1 MMNKQY
7 LDNLYNKLQDYEILS
22 KAERGLVFAY
32 DKTKVYEFDWIGFDD
47 TNGFDYN
54 ELVSL
59 MREAEVDEI
68 YITGEW
74 SNQFANWFEMQVAGL
89 EMVGVREIDN
99 PTYVYNMKKR
109 GLSWDK
115 PTQYVLV
122 FRLKK

>member
-1 MMNKQY
+1 MNKQY
-7 LDNLYNKLQDYEILS
+7 LENLYNKLQDGEVLS
-22 KAERGLVFAY
+22 KTESALIFAY
-32 DKTKVYEFDWIGFDD
+32 DKTKEYEYDWIGFDEVSRL
-47 TNGFDYN
+47 NYK

-74 SNQFANWFEMQVAGL
+74 SNQFANWFEMQEAGL
-89 EMVGVREIDN
+89 EIVGVMKIDN
-99 PTYVYNMKKR
+99 PRYVYDVKKR
-109 GLSWDK
+109 GQSWDK

>member
-1 MMNKQY
+1 MNKQY
-7 LDNLYNKLQDYEILS
+7 FENLYNKLQDGEVLS
-22 KAERGLVFAY
+22 KTESALVFAY
-32 DKTKVYEFDWIGFDD
+32 DKTKEYEYDWIGFDEVSRL
-47 TNGFDYN
+47 NYK

-74 SNQFANWFEMQVAGL
+74 SNQFAEWFEMQNAGL
-89 EMVGVREIDN
+89 EMVGVLKIDN
-99 PTYVYNMKKR
+99 PRYVYDVKKR
-109 GLSWDK
+109 GKSWDK

>member
-1 MMNKQY
+1 MNKQY
-7 LDNLYNKLQDYEILS
+7 LENLYNKWQNEEDMS
-22 KAERGLVFAY
+22 KVESKLIFAY
-32 DKTKVYEFDWIGFDD
+32 DKTKEYEFDWIGFDEVS
-47 TNGFDYN
+47 GFDYK

-74 SNQFANWFEMQVAGL
+74 SNQFANWFEMQEAGL
-89 EMVGVREIDN
+89 EMVGVKEIDN

-109 GLSWDK
+109 GVSWDK

>member
-7 LDNLYNKLQDYEILS
+7 LDNLYHKLQNYEVLS
-22 KAERGLVFAY
+22 KAERELVCAY
-32 DKTKVYEFDWIGFDD
+32 DKTNRYEFDWIGFD
-47 TNGFDYN
+47 NISGFDYK

-74 SNQFANWFEMQVAGL
+74 SNQFKNWFEMQEAGL
-89 EMVGVREIDN
+89 EMVGVKEIDN
-99 PTYVYNMKKR
+99 PTYVYDVKNR
-109 GLSWDK
+109 GVSWDK

-122 FRLKK
+122 FKLKK

>member
-1 MMNKQY
+1 MNKQY
-7 LDNLYNKLQDYEILS
+7 LENLYNKLQDGEVLS
-22 KAERGLVFAY
+22 KTERELIFAY
-32 DKTKVYEFDWIGFDD
+32 DKTKEYEFDWIGFDSA
-47 TNGFDYN
+47 NGFDYK

-74 SNQFANWFEMQVAGL
+74 SNQFYNWFEMQNAGL
-89 EMVGVREIDN
+89 EMAGVKEIDN
-99 PTYVYNMKKR
+99 PRYVYGVKKW
-109 GLSWDK
+109 GKSWDK

>member
-1 MMNKQY
+1 MNKQY
-7 LDNLYNKLQDYEILS
+7 LENLYNKWQNEEAMS
-22 KAERGLVFAY
+22 KVESKLIFAY
-32 DKTKVYEFDWIGFDD
+32 DKTKEYEFDWIGFDEVS
-47 TNGFDYN
+47 GFDYK

-74 SNQFANWFEMQVAGL
+74 SNQFANWFEMQEAGL
-89 EMVGVREIDN
+89 EMVGVKEIDN

-109 GLSWDK
+109 GVSWDK